1 MAGGSKEEIENLLA
15 KQGFFEGKIPKL
27 ITFTNNTGK
36 LNLEGNYSIILSN
49 DSIEINN
56 TKLKI
61 NESSQIEGL
70 PFQVTNVTND
80 SAVLF
85 LTVFTGNDIQSVC
98 LQDQPGICVSRITMV
113 QGGYEFDFQVFITKH
128 GAENFA
134 KVTKDMKVITDP
146 NSGSKYLES
155 KIYLYLDENLI
166 TSLSI
171 SSDLRG
177 QAYTTPAITGSR
189 PTRDEALKEQL
200 MLKSILQS
208 GALPTTLE
216 IIRVDTISPALG
228 NEFIQATVLAAITAF
243 IAVASILYIRYRNFK
258 ILIPNIMWSLFEVII
273 TLGVAAIIKWT
284 IDLSSI
290 AGIIAAIGE
299 GTNEQ
304 TMMIDEVLQGGSGE
318 EDKTYTTKQRLKR
331 AFFIIVGTGSIIM
344 MSVVPMIFIGVG
356 VMKGFAVTT
365 LIGTFIGTILTR
377 PAFSIVTQNLLGKDA
392 QKITGKKVEKDLE
405 KKIETDAKKEE
416 VNKEE
421 VIKKEWNK
429 LMDMAAK
436 ELFNKSYKDLTPEQ
450 KEEVRKIG
458 TEAEKKET
466 K

>member
-1 MAGGSKEEIENLLA
+1 
-15 KQGFFEGKIPKL
+15 
-27 ITFTNNTGK
+27 
-36 LNLEGNYSIILSN
+36 
-49 DSIEINN
+49 
-56 TKLKI
+56 
-61 NESSQIEGL
+61 
-70 PFQVTNVTND
+70 
-80 SAVLF
+80 
-85 LTVFTGNDIQSVC
+85 
-98 LQDQPGICVSRITMV
+98 
-113 QGGYEFDFQVFITKH
+113 
-128 GAENFA
+128 
-134 KVTKDMKVITDP
+134 
-146 NSGSKYLES
+146 
-155 KIYLYLDENLI
+155 
-166 TSLSI
+166 
-171 SSDLRG
+171 
-177 QAYTTPAITGSR
+177 
-189 PTRDEALKEQL
+189 

-228 NEFIQATVLAAITAF
+228 NEFIQATILAAITAF
-243 IAVASILYIRYRNFK
+243 IAVAVVLYIRYRNFK

-318 EDKTYTTKQRLKR
+318 EDKSYTTKQRLKR

-392 QKITGKKVEKDLE
+392 QKLSGKKVEKDLE
-405 KKIETDAKKEE
+405 KKIEADAKKEE

-450 KEEVRKIG
+450 KEEVKKLG
-458 TEAEKKET
+458 SEAEKKET